1 MKERCHHG
9 SRAAFCRPETVD
21 EKLIKGKSFEISPKR
36 DFPANVDMFDRDDVL
51 LRGAALLTSIYTY
64 FARFFY
70 SPALVDV
77 LHGR

>member
-1 MKERCHHG
+1 MGVEHRFAD
-9 SRAAFCRPETVD
+9 RETVD

-36 DFPANVDMFDRDDVL
+36 DFPANVDVFDRDDVL